1 MCYSKSMVKDLY
13 IIGNGFDMHHDIPSG
28 YLNYRDWLE
37 RNKPSVLCEIDD
49 FFTSVDDNWWS
60 NFETNLTTV
69 EMLQIAYQ
77 SAFENQPDF
86 SSDDF
91 KDADWYRAE
100 HDVRIKLESA
110 FSDITQSFKEW
121 IKSLPQGNIAKKI
134 RIRKEDSLFLTF
146 NYSETLESLYSI
158 PSNQILYIHGKAN
171 SDDQLILGHGSS
183 YKELAHLFE
192 KNESIESG
200 EYVLQRAKDSAV
212 YSVYKYRK
220 PVEKIIEN
228 YNRWFE
234 KLNDRTHI
242 HIYGHSF
249 SAIDL
254 PYFRKV
260 FSSVYRNLVS
270 IEISDYK
277 DKNHVAI
284 ESFMSSEGYNKDQ
297 YSIVTLNQLLER

>member
-1 MCYSKSMVKDLY
+1 MVKDLY

-91 KDADWYRAE
+91 RDADWYRAE

-146 NYSETLESLYSI
+146 NYTETLETLYTI
-158 PSNQILYIHGKAN
+158 PTEQILYIHGKAN
-171 SDDQLILGHGSS
+171 SEEKLILGHGMSF
-183 YKELAHLFE
+183 KDLAYIFE
-192 KNESIESG
+192 KREKIESG
-200 EYVLQRAKDSAV
+200 DYVLQRAKNSAV
-212 YSVYKYRK
+212 YSVYNYRK
-220 PVEKIIEN
+220 PVEDIINN

-234 KLNDRTHI
+234 KLNSITHI

-249 SAIDL
+249 SSIDL

-260 FSSVYRNLVS
+260 LSCISKKSLS
-270 IEISDYK
+270 IEISDYH
-277 DKNHVAI
+277 DENQVAI

-297 YSIVTLNQLLER
+297 YSIVSLNQLIE

>member
-1 MCYSKSMVKDLY
+1 MKDLY

-28 YLNYRDWLE
+28 YLNYRNWLDQN
-37 RNKPSVLCEIDD
+37 RPSILCAIDD
-49 FFTSVDDNWWS
+49 LFTSVDNNWWS
-60 NFETNLTTV
+60 NFEANLTTV
-69 EMLQIAYQ
+69 DMLQIAYQ

-86 SSDDF
+86 SSDNF
-91 KDADWYRAE
+91 RDADWYRAE

-121 IKSLPQGNIAKKI
+121 IKCLPQGNTAKKI

-158 PSNQILYIHGKAN
+158 PPEHILYIHGKAN
-171 SDDQLILGHGSS
+171 SDNQLILGHGLT
-183 YKELAHLFE
+183 YKELAHIFE
-192 KNESIESG
+192 KSESIESG
-200 EYVLQRAKDSAV
+200 EYELQRAKDSAV
-212 YSVYKYRK
+212 YGVYNYRK
-220 PVEKIIEN
+220 PVEEIIEN
-228 YNRWFE
+228 YNSWFE
-234 KLNDRTHI
+234 KLYDRTHI

-260 FSSVYRNLVS
+260 FSSVSRNCIS

-277 DKNHVAI
+277 DKNHLAI
-284 ESFMSSEGYNKDQ
+284 ESFMSSEGFNKDQ
-297 YSIVTLNQLLER
+297 YQIITLNQLIEG